1 MTSEVLDSDLAQA
14 GGWSTV
20 VGSVFLT
27 IMEWLGELTV
37 NDILQGILLIGS
49 IIFLW
54 YKIVNA
60 RLDARI
66 KRKELKDGKEEGTK
80 KT

>member
-1 MTSEVLDSDLAQA
+1 MTNEVLDNDLAQA
-14 GGWSTV
+14 GGWTTV
-20 VGSVFLT
+20 VGTFFLWVL
-27 IMEWLGELTV
+27 EWLAELTV
-37 NDILQGILLIGS
+37 NDFLQGVMLIGS

-60 RLDARI
+60 RLDAKL
-66 KRKELKDGKEEGTK
+66 KRKVLKDEERPIK